1 MSNIEHAMSDESSVE
16 AVISKAVVCSSAL
29 HAKRGTLVDNAVAK
43 VNLDFFRRAVS
54 KLLSI
59 ENALLAAEFF
69 LARLRAHRDFDT
81 DLLSRTLSNLA
92 AGGHWFERNELLLI
106 YSSNYSPGDLR
117 RFIPVFLDQLDIDRA
132 DRALEALRELGAEE
146 TVVTLRVSHAIARGD
161 DDVAIEVLQSVPD
174 VLNQLMG
181 DSQLCKWLYLLA
193 ARRPLFFA
201 KLIEN
206 FAIAKIDE
214 KVAMANMSHLIKSL
228 SALQEEK
235 RLKSFLLS
243 WPLVPESENLIND
256 PVFCRS
262 YLFICD
268 KLDVTTKL
276 LEKICTDHRGIFC
289 EAEKRAI
296 EFKRTFYRE
305 GLQSAFRRYYTIP
318 GTERNG
324 KYLEIPLIV
333 YGEDY
338 LRTLREYFLESATTS
353 QEFLDLPLHYQCVIS
368 ICTTPDCVEEIK
380 EILTPLSDCGF
391 KIDFPEVFSVAKE
404 HIVHYR
410 MVFIL
415 WCLYRVE
422 LKGGVLI
429 TLCPDSLFGHGFQRL
444 IERCP
449 VGGGAGGVLV
459 RVSWA
464 EVDRSRE
471 HGELSGILRSNRR
484 NSLLA
489 EKSHTDWR
497 HFCCYLSFANV
508 SDNYR
513 YFTRNGALYN
523 SWQGV
528 PTVLKPSLGL
538 TEKMLS
544 WSCYRYSNVYSDH
557 FAQPLDHEL
566 IGHLASRGLLYM
578 PSKPEEFVFVELARD
593 TGYSQL
599 WKFQCPTGY
608 PENPPVGRIFI

>member
-1 MSNIEHAMSDESSVE
+1 MSNFEHAMSDESRVE
-16 AVISKAVVCSSAL
+16 GVISKAVACSSAL
-29 HAKRGTLVDNAVAK
+29 PERRGALIDNAVAK
-43 VNLDFFRRAVS
+43 VDRDFFGHSVS
-54 KLLSI
+54 TLLSI
-59 ENALLAAEFF
+59 ENTLLAAEFF
-69 LARLRAHRDFDT
+69 LARLRAHGDFDSE
-81 DLLSRTLSNLA
+81 LLSRTLSSLA
-92 AGGHWFERNELLLI
+92 ARGHWFERNELLLT
-106 YSSNYSPGDLR
+106 YSLNYSLGDLR

-132 DRALEALRELGAEE
+132 DRAIEALRKLEVEE
-146 TVVTLRVSHAIARGD
+146 TFVMLQVSLIIARGD
-161 DDVAIEVLQSVPD
+161 DDVAVEVLQSAAD
-174 VLNQLMG
+174 TLSQLMG
-181 DSQLCKWLYLLA
+181 NSQLCKWLYLLA
-193 ARRPLFFA
+193 ARRPSLFD
-201 KLIEN
+201 KLIEKMGIIN
-206 FAIAKIDE
+206 LDE
-214 KVAMANMSHLIKSL
+214 NVAMVNMSHLIKSL
-228 SALQEEK
+228 AALQEEE
-235 RLKSFLLS
+235 RLRSFLLS
-243 WPLVPESENLIND
+243 WAFDPKVENLIND

-262 YLFICD
+262 YLFMCD
-268 KLDVTTKL
+268 KLGVTTKL
-276 LEKICTDHRGIFC
+276 LETIYTESGIFC

-296 EFKRTFYRE
+296 EFKRNFYRE
-305 GLQSAFRRYYTIP
+305 GLQSAFRRFYTVP
-318 GTERNG
+318 VTERNG

-338 LRTLREYFLESATTS
+338 LRALREYFLESATTS

-368 ICTTPDCVEEIK
+368 ICTTPDCVEEVK

-391 KIDFPEVFSVAKE
+391 KIDFPEAFSVANK

-459 RVSWA
+459 RVGWA
-464 EVDRSRE
+464 EADRSRE
-471 HGELSGILRSNRR
+471 RGEIRGILRSPRR

-497 HFCCYLSFANV
+497 HFCCHLSFANI
-508 SDNYR
+508 SENYR
-513 YFTRNGALYN
+513 SFTRNGVLYN

-544 WSCYRYSNVYSDH
+544 LSCYRYSNVYADH
-557 FAQPLDHEL
+557 FGQPMDHEL
-566 IGHLASRGLLYM
+566 IGHLARCGLLYM
-578 PSKPEEFVFVELARD
+578 PSKPEEFVFVELASD

-608 PENPPVGRIFI
+608 PDNPPVGRIFG